1 VKKIHKQLLLT
12 LGIVAAIGSLAGW
25 ATFSAFSGTTSNSG
39 NSFSAGTVVIT
50 DNDAGSALYNV
61 SNQAPGATLSKCI
74 KVTFTGSLDST
85 VKMYASSV
93 GAVGQY
99 INLTVTPG
107 SGVTGSFP
115 SCTGFSAAS
124 GGSIYNSTLKGFA
137 DTYTDYASG
146 LSTFPDGATK
156 WVTNDAV
163 WYKFDLTLQNNNSAN
178 GGAGGALSTGS
189 HSFTWEAQNQ

>member
-1 VKKIHKQLLLT
+1 LNTHRKLLLT

-25 ATFSAFSGTTSNSG
+25 ATFSAFSGTTVSSG
-39 NSFSAGTVVIT
+39 NSFAAGTVVIG
-50 DNDAGSALYNV
+50 DNDGGSALYNV
-61 SNQAPGATLSKCI
+61 SNKKPGDSVTACI
-74 KVTFTGSLDST
+74 KVTYTGSLDAS
-85 VKMYASSV
+85 VKMYASAV

-115 SCTGFSAAS
+115 ACTGFTAAS
-124 GGSIYNSTLKGFA
+124 GGSIYNNTLKNFA
-137 DTYTDYASG
+137 DTYTSFSTG
-146 LSTFPDGATK
+146 LATNPDGLTK
-156 WVTNDAV
+156 WVANDAV
-163 WYKFDLTLQNNNSAN
+163 WYKFDLSLQDNNSAN